1 MKKTLKSLKN
11 MKEHEENMKK
21 HLKHMEKNFE
31 KKAWKIAFPPMEKKT
46 EKTAMNPKSETF

>member
-11 MKEHEENMKK
+11 MKEHEEKTKK